1 MLAIERPRR
10 TRRVPLTY
18 WEEFVQTDSWYKKK
32 LIEDVPE
39 EEMHAALY
47 DEHFSEDEE
56 SGEEECDDA
65 VQEEEEADTDYLPK
79 MEISDEESELSDAT
93 GEEGSTSSDASD
105 SDDDAA
111 TEESV
116 LGTSEGESG
125 SESEDGEGAR
135 SAVG

>member
-18 WEEFVQTDSWYKKK
+18 WEEFVQTDPWYKKK
-32 LIEDVPE
+32 LLEDVPQ

-56 SGEEECDDA
+56 SEEEECDDA
-65 VQEEEEADTDYLPK
+65 VQEEEADTDYLPK
-79 MEISDEESELSDAT
+79 MEISDEESEP
-93 GEEGSTSSDASD
+93 SDASEEGNTGSD
-105 SDDDAA
+105 SSYSDDDAA
-111 TEESV
+111 TEESI

-125 SESEDGEGAR
+125 SESAGGEGAR